1 MKHLYHPFLNLRVWL
16 LRRRLR
22 QMGFRE
28 IAEQVSAET
37 LMRME
42 KGAYREFNH
51 TFRWLKIGLP
61 VVVVLILWLNGWLR
75 PPEPVSITVPPP
87 EKAHSS
93 PALPDAIVPLHRNFG
108 EPTLHLHT
116 A

>member
-28 IAEQVSAET
+28 IAEQVSVET

-42 KGAYREFNH
+42 KGASREFNH
-51 TFRWLKIGLP
+51 TFRWLKIGLT
-61 VVVVLILWLNGWLR
+61 VVVFLFLWLDFRLR
-75 PPEPVSITVPPP
+75 SPQPVPITVPPP
-87 EKAHSS
+87 EKASS
-93 PALPDAIVPLHRNFG
+93 SASLPDAIVPLHRNFG
-108 EPTLHLHT
+108 EPTHHLR
-116 A
+116 AA

>member
-28 IAEQVSAET
+28 IAEQVSVET

-42 KGAYREFNH
+42 KGASREFNH
-51 TFRWLKIGLP
+51 TFRWLQILLTIE
-61 VVVVLILWLNGWLR
+61 VVLLLSLHFWLR
-75 PPEPVSITVPPP
+75 SLEPVPITVPPP

-93 PALPDAIVPLHRNFG
+93 PALPDAIMPLHRNFG
-108 EPTLHLHT
+108 EPTLHLR
-116 A
+116 AA